1 MHSQRMTWAALV
13 AVASIAVAV
22 VACSGTRNGS
32 VAAGHGQLAVNLV
45 DAPNPTVDEIWVNV
59 ERVVAHSA
67 TGGWVTLSST
77 PLKVDLLKLQS
88 QAAALGM
95 LALPAGTITQ
105 IRLVVSAE
113 GNYVVTGGTQV
124 PLKVPSGC
132 ESGIKIMGP
141 WQLPECHRT
150 DVTLDFDGKNSI
162 WYHPAAQGS
171 EWILRPVIRVKKSE
185 TAEVGCTPSSGGTD
199 AGSDTPPPAPAG
211 AGSSCTAPSEC
222 LSATCTASTCAP
234 GGAGVPCVIAA
245 DCNSGTCT
253 SEGTCGSGTAGGT
266 GAPCTATAECLS
278 NVCSAGT
285 CQPGMQGAPCTAV
298 ADCSE
303 TLACSAGTCVPPAAL

>member
-1 MHSQRMTWAALV
+1 
-13 AVASIAVAV
+13 
-22 VACSGTRNGS
+22 
-32 VAAGHGQLAVNLV
+32 
-45 DAPNPTVDEIWVNV
+45 V

-185 TAEVGCTPSSGGTD
+185 TAEVGCTPSSGGPD